1 MAFKANKIE
10 VGKEISK
17 KKSPSFDYKEFLLT
31 KEEAIFIVKKLRES
45 EYKGL
50 EFQNYYHVMVKLEK
64 ILNAKD
70 S

>member
-17 KKSPSFDYKEFLLT
+17 KKSPSFDLKQFLLT

-64 ILNAKD
+64 ILNSKD
-70 S
+70 P

>member
-17 KKSPSFDYKEFLLT
+17 KKSPSFDLKQFLLT
-31 KEEAIFIVKKLRES
+31 KEEALFIVKKLRES

-50 EFQNYYHVMVKLEK
+50 EFQNYYRVMVKLEK
-64 ILNAKD
+64 ILNNKD